1 MSDPLLAELKA
12 SILKNLG
19 TLERQV
25 ESLQAAL
32 DRDLALL
39 GRTQNAALIVA
50 GLLENYYT
58 CLETA
63 FLRISQF
70 FENTLDPERWH
81 TDLLEKMTLH
91 IEGVRLPAVSQTNY
105 PNLLELLKFRH
116 FRRYYFE
123 LEYDWDRLDF
133 LVKKMKQAHPGV
145 KQDLERFLSFLDQL

>member
-1 MSDPLLAELKA
+1 
-12 SILKNLG
+12 
-19 TLERQV
+19 
-25 ESLQAAL
+25 
-32 DRDLALL
+32 
-39 GRTQNAALIVA
+39 
-50 GLLENYYT
+50 
-58 CLETA
+58 
-63 FLRISQF
+63 
-70 FENTLDPERWH
+70 
-81 TDLLEKMTLH
+81 MTLH